1 MSSEQG
7 FVHPYIPNAA
17 LAPRRKILE
26 AIGVDGVEA
35 VYDSIPSELRL
46 GRPLDLPSPIRG
58 EQQLR
63 RHVEQLLR
71 KNAHCGEYLSFLGG
85 GCWPHYVPAV
95 CDEIANRGEFLTAYG
110 AWPYS
115 DHGKYQALFEYQS
128 LVGEL
133 VGMDVVTAPTYDAG
147 CAAGSGLLMACRLTG
162 RSKILV
168 SATIG
173 ADRLSQLRGFTRPV
187 AQLVPVAH
195 DPVTGLLDLNDL
207 EAKLSVEVAAVY
219 FEAPSYLGIIETD
232 APAIVRLTHCY
243 GAMAV
248 VGVDPSSL
256 GVLAPPG
263 DYGADIAVGGLQPLG
278 IHMQGGGGSAGFIA
292 CRDEAR
298 VVAELPTYLISI
310 VPTLEGDGF
319 GFGVSTMERTSY
331 DKREAAT
338 DYYGTT
344 QWLWG
349 ITAGVYL
356 SLMGAQGMAELGTG
370 IMRRSQYA
378 AKRLGRIP
386 GVAAPKLKAP
396 FFKEFVVG
404 FDGTGK
410 TVAEINSRL
419 LDGGIFGGR
428 PLNKEFREMGESALY
443 CVTELHSQADI
454 DRLAAQIEEILR

>member
-1 MSSEQG
+1 MPAWCDPER
-7 FVHPYIPNAA
+7 
-17 LAPRRKILE
+17 LAVILNYCEPE
-26 AIGVDGVEA
+26 A
-35 VYDSIPSELRL
+35 
-46 GRPLDLPSPIRG
+46 
-58 EQQLR
+58 
-63 RHVEQLLR
+63 
-71 KNAHCGEYLSFLGG
+71 
-85 GCWPHYVPAV
+85 
-95 CDEIANRGEFLTAYG
+95 
-110 AWPYS
+110 
-115 DHGKYQALFEYQS
+115 
-128 LVGEL
+128 
-133 VGMDVVTAPTYDAG
+133 M
-147 CAAGSGLLMACRLTG
+147 GSH
-162 RSKILV
+162 IEV
-168 SATIG
+168 
-173 ADRLSQLRGFTRPV
+173 
-187 AQLVPVAH
+187 VPVAH

-207 EAKLSVEVAAVY
+207 EAKLSVEVAAIY
-219 FEAPSYLGIIETD
+219 FEAPSYLGIIETE

-356 SLMGAQGMAELGTG
+356 SLIGAQGL
-370 IMRRSQYA
+370 RRA
-378 AKRLGRIP
+378 
-386 GVAAPKLKAP
+386 
-396 FFKEFVVG
+396 
-404 FDGTGK
+404 
-410 TVAEINSRL
+410 
-419 LDGGIFGGR
+419 
-428 PLNKEFREMGESALY
+428 
-443 CVTELHSQADI
+443 
-454 DRLAAQIEEILR
+454 

>member
-1 MSSEQG
+1 MSSAQG

-17 LAPRRKILE
+17 AAPRRRILD
-26 AIGVDGVEA
+26 ALGVESVEA
-35 VYDSIPSELRL
+35 VYDSIPNNLRL
-46 GRPLDLPSPIRG
+46 NRALDLPAPIRA

-63 RHVEQLLR
+63 RHVEALLR
-71 KNAHCGEYLSFLGG
+71 KNTYCGESLSFLGG

-95 CDEIANRGEFLTAYG
+95 CDEIAGRGEFLTAYG

-147 CAAGSGLLMACRLTG
+147 CAAGSALLMACRLTG

-168 SATIG
+168 SGAIA
-173 ADRLSQLRGFTRPV
+173 ADRRSQLRGFTRPV
-187 AQLVPVAH
+187 AQLAPVAWE
-195 DPVTGLLDLNDL
+195 PATGLVNLGDLK
-207 EAKLSVEVAAVY
+207 AKLSAEVAAVY
-219 FEAPSYLGIIETD
+219 FETPSYLGVLETQ
-232 APAIVRLTHCY
+232 APTIVGLAHRH

-248 VGVDPSSL
+248 VNVDPSSL

-263 DYGADIAVGGLQPLG
+263 EYAADIVVGSLQPLG
-278 IHMQGGGGSAGFIA
+278 VHMQGGGGAAGFIA
-292 CRDEAR
+292 CRDEPR
-298 VVAELPTYLISI
+298 VVTELPTYLISV

-349 ITAGVYL
+349 IVAGVYL
-356 SLMGAQGMAELGTG
+356 SLMGPQGMVELAEG
-370 IMRRSQYA
+370 IMRRTQYA
-378 AKRLGRIP
+378 AQRLGRIA
-386 GVAAPKLKAP
+386 GVSAPKLTGP
-396 FFKEFVVG
+396 FFKEFVVDFG
-404 FDGTGK
+404 DTGK
-410 TVAEINSRL
+410 TVAEINRRL
-419 LDGGIFGGR
+419 LDRGIFGGA
-428 PLNKEFREMGESALY
+428 PLNEDFRALGESALY
-443 CVTELHSQADI
+443 CVTEQHSQADI
-454 DRLAAQIEEILR
+454 DWLAANIEEIIQ